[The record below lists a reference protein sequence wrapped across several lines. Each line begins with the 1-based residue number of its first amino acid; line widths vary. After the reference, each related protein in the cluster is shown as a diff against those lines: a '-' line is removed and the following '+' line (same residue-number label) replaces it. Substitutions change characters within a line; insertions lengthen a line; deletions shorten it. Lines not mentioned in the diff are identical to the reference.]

1 MNNMKICAI
10 FVVTLISSTAISG
23 SSTPD
28 NAPLTDEQQVIAV
41 QQDWI
46 DAEVNHDKAVLER
59 VLDERF
65 VIHTSSGTPASKAEI
80 IESVLQWNLL
90 AQTLSHQTVLV
101 DGDTAIIM
109 GVAHFTVAVEGKDNA
124 QSAARYI
131 TTYIKRDGQWRALA
145 LQMDGIDS
153 E

>member
-1 MNNMKICAI
+1 MTKTKICALLAAI
-10 FVVTLISSTAISG
+10 ILSS
-23 SSTPD
+23 
-28 NAPLTDEQQVIAV
+28 NAVSDTGVSDTTSMTDEQQVIAV

-65 VIHTSSGTPASKAEI
+65 VIHTSSGTSDSKAEI
-80 IESVLQWNLL
+80 IESVLQWNLV
-90 AQTLSHQTVLV
+90 AQTLSDQFVLV

-109 GVAHFTVAVEGKDNA
+109 GVAHFTVAVEGKED
-124 QSAARYI
+124 QLSAARYI

-145 LQMDGIDS
+145 LQMNGIDS

>member
-1 MNNMKICAI
+1 MTITKIFGLIAAI
-10 FVVTLISSTAISG
+10 ILSANAVSD
-23 SSTPD
+23 TPV
-28 NAPLTDEQQVIAV
+28 LTDEQQVIAV

-65 VIHTSSGTPASKAEI
+65 VIHTSSGTSGSKAEI
-80 IESVLQWNLL
+80 IESVLNWNLI
-90 AQTLSHQTVLV
+90 AQTLSDQFVLV

-109 GVAHFTVAVEGKDNA
+109 GIAHFTVAVEGKENEL
-124 QSAARYI
+124 SAARYI

-145 LQMDGIDS
+145 LQMNGIDS

>member
-1 MNNMKICAI
+1 MTITKIFGLIAAI
-10 FVVTLISSTAISG
+10 ILSA
-23 SSTPD
+23 
-28 NAPLTDEQQVIAV
+28 NAVSDAPALTDEQQVIAV

-65 VIHTSSGTPASKAEI
+65 VIHTSSGTSGSKAEI
-80 IESVLQWNLL
+80 IESVLNWNLI
-90 AQTLSHQTVLV
+90 AQTLSDQFVLV

-109 GVAHFTVAVEGKDNA
+109 GIAHFTVAVEGKENEL
-124 QSAARYI
+124 SAARYI

-145 LQMDGIDS
+145 LQMNGIDS

>member
-1 MNNMKICAI
+1 MNNMKVCAI
-10 FVVTLISSTAISG
+10 FVATLISSTAISD

-28 NAPLTDEQQVIAV
+28 NALLTDEQQVIAV
-41 QQDWI
+41 QQNWI

-65 VIHTSSGTPASKAEI
+65 VIHTSSDASGSKAEI
-80 IESVLQWNLL
+80 IESVLQWNLV
-90 AQTLSHQTVLV
+90 AQTLSHQTILV